1 MVVGRLGS
9 PFQDMSTVSRT
20 AQVFGAHLLVL
31 IQGLILT
38 PIVLKVAG
46 PEVYGAYLLALSYL
60 GIMFGVSSLG
70 VGATSRRKLPGFDA
84 ADDRARLFFPPF
96 TFHLAVV
103 FGVSILSML
112 AYEVGHASGILH
124 LSGFSSWMIPAYL
137 VAYVLYSQTT
147 DYFRFT
153 HRLGIFNTATVAQ
166 PYLFIGIVL
175 TIYFLTEAL
184 NPGTLIFS
192 ATIAFLMVA
201 APQLFLLHKDIGLG
215 FRLSRWQELRA
226 EIRIGFPLILSYV
239 VDVIL
244 AGGDR
249 YIIAAILSVRDV
261 GFYVPAYTIGSLAL
275 VLPKMFG
282 VVLLP
287 LLSQRVD
294 AGDIAGARRLIEGAT
309 RVFLL
314 VSIPFVV
321 GAFLLGESVLRIYA
335 TDEIAREA
343 WPVIPLVAFGMVFY
357 GLVLLNINLLF
368 IRLRTGVMF
377 RINAGLAVLNI
388 VLNAVLLKLFA
399 HVAVAAI
406 ATLVSYFISYVWLM
420 RNLRDD
426 ELTVPIDLVWLAKL
440 VVAAFAM
447 GGAILLMGN
456 AVKSSGIFAL
466 LTGMATGIAV
476 FAVIIHLLKLAD
488 AEMLLLRSG
497 LRRAR

>member
-1 MVVGRLGS
+1 
-9 PFQDMSTVSRT
+9 MSTVSRT
-20 AQVFGAHLLVL
+20 AQVFGAHLLVF

-46 PEVYGAYLLALSYL
+46 PEVYGAYLLVLSYL
-60 GIMFGVSSLG
+60 GIMFGISSLG
-70 VGATSRRKLPGFDA
+70 VGATSRRKLPGCDA
-84 ADDRARLFFPPF
+84 AEDRARLFFPPF

-166 PYLFIGIVL
+166 PYLFIGIAL
-175 TIYFLTEAL
+175 TIYFLTDAL
-184 NPGTLIFS
+184 NPGTLILS
-192 ATIAFLMVA
+192 ATIAFSMVA
-201 APQLFLLHKDIGLG
+201 APQLFLLQNEIGLG
-215 FRLSRWQELRA
+215 FRLSRWQELKA

-249 YIIAAILSVRDV
+249 YIIAAMLSVRDV
-261 GFYVPAYTIGSLAL
+261 GFYAPAYTIGSLAL
-275 VLPKMFG
+275 VLPKVFG

-294 AGDIAGARRLIEGAT
+294 AGDVAGARRLIAGAT

-314 VSIPFVV
+314 VSVPFVV
-321 GAFLLGESVLRIYA
+321 GAWVLGEAVLRLYA

-343 WPVIPLVAFGMVFY
+343 WPVVPLVALGMIFY
-357 GLVLLNINLLF
+357 GLVLINTNLLF

-388 VLNAVLLKLFA
+388 VLNIILLKLFA
-399 HVAVAAI
+399 NVAVAAI
-406 ATLVSYFISYVWLM
+406 ATLLGYFISYVWLM
-420 RNLRDD
+420 RNLRND
-426 ELTVPIDLVWLAKL
+426 ELAVGIDLVWLARL
-440 VVAAFAM
+440 VAAAVAM
-447 GGAILLMGN
+447 GGAVRLVGN
-456 AVKSSGIFAL
+456 AIDSSGIAAL
-466 LTGMATGIAV
+466 GAGMATGIAV
-476 FAVIIHLLKLAD
+476 FAVMIHLLKLAD
-488 AEMLLLRSG
+488 AEMLLLRQGS
-497 LRRAR
+497 RRDR